1 MKISRPATDSDGSL
15 TDEILMLG
23 RPEPEAAKPTVVP
36 ALHAP
41 RRRII
46 FAAAA
51 AVVLAGCATL
61 AGSLSATGSKSPR
74 PVPQAAPQAAAPNQP
89 TPAPAKPTQ
98 AGLPKIRPAPRH
110 KPAPTRPPVQVA
122 APGVPHVQPATTR
135 PRTLRPNSSPRP
147 PTLIPTAQ
155 AARTHSARTLL
166 PTWTRQGRA
175 SGKSRPSSRTYRA
188 RPTLFQGSSGC
199 PVHRMSSDHQHVRSL
214 LTDPYALRRRK

>member
-122 APGVPHVQPATTR
+122 APGVPHVQPA
-135 PRTLRPNSSPRP
+135 PL
-147 PTLIPTAQ
+147 AHE
-155 AARTHSARTLL
+155 HSAQTAAHDHRHSSQ
-166 PTWTRQGRA
+166 PRRRQGRTRQGRSSQPGHGKGAHPA
-175 SGKSRPSSRTYRA
+175 SLGHHLGLIAPGRRYFKDHRAAPSTE
-188 RPTLFQGSSGC
+188 
-199 PVHRMSSDHQHVRSL
+199 
-214 LTDPYALRRRK
+214 